1 MERHDREFPELPA
14 ELAAALRGL
23 RNRAQGCPRPA
34 LLQAAHGG
42 ALPADLAEPVLR
54 HAETCLTCQTLV
66 ESIAALDAE
75 PLEPGPQQ
83 RIWERIERE
92 KGGSRRRSLWSWPVA
107 AAAGV
112 LIVLAV
118 TVIVRSRPPTVVTRP
133 TAQESKP
140 AAPALAWEKAP
151 IVLPPA
157 ALLVWRGKGES
168 GMWKELQTA
177 LLHYQSDD
185 FNGAAGLLEPLA
197 RKYPKMAEAQFYLGI
212 CRLAGN
218 ANEVAAGGLEEARK
232 YAQPPLADYVTWYLA
247 MAYERTGRIKEARQL
262 LEVQCGSGG
271 ELGARACRGAQ
282 SLR

>member
-1 MERHDREFPELPA
+1 MERHDREFPDLPD
-14 ELAAALRGL
+14 ELAATVRGL

-42 ALPADLAEPVLR
+42 VLPAELAEPVLR

-66 ESIAALDAE
+66 ESIHALDAE
-75 PLEPGPQQ
+75 PIEPGMQQ
-83 RIWERIERE
+83 RIRERIERE
-92 KGGSRRRSLWSWPVA
+92 RSGSRRRFLWFWPVA

-118 TVIVRSRPPTVVTRP
+118 SVMLRGRPPAAATRP

-140 AAPALAWEKAP
+140 APVLAWEKAP

-157 ALLVWRGKGES
+157 ALLVWRGKDDS

-177 LLHYQSDD
+177 LLRYQSDD
-185 FNGAAGLLEPLA
+185 FHGAAELLEPLA
-197 RKYPKMAEAQFYLGI
+197 RKYPSLAEAQFYLGV

-218 ANEVAAGGLEEARK
+218 ANEGAAGSLEAARK
-232 YAQPPLADYVTWYLA
+232 FAQPPLADYVAWYLA
-247 MAYERTGRIKEARQL
+247 MAYERTGRIREARQL
-262 LEVQCGSGG
+262 LEVQCGHGG